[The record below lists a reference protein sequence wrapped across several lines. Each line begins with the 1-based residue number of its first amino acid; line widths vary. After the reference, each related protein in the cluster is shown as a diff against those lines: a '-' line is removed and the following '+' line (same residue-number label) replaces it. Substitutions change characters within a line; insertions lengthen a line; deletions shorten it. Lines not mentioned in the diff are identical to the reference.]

1 PLIPRL
7 ISHQVSLISQLKSGE
22 AWGGPA
28 EPLPAD
34 FDDKRWAPGVA
45 PPNLRAELTL
55 WPHASPRSGA
65 IAAALMGERR
75 GSKSQRSELRGSKSR
90 PASRRNEAGG
100 FAASG
105 ASGSS
110 NGTRFEQY
118 TDLCLT
124 KSTPYDLAPHWST
137 SPAFVNRWMLHLRS
151 SCSARTVARP
161 LLSRWF
167 VCHHPPCKRRRSAYR
182 PTRRHPHSYP
192 AAGSSIRRPLTE
204 INPELQAAHNSHTPA
219 GQIHV

>member
-1 PLIPRL
+1 ISKKHISSTHPYPLIPRL

-55 WPHASPRSGA
+55 WPHACPRSGA

-90 PASRRNEAGG
+90 PASRRNEI
-100 FAASG
+100 
-105 ASGSS
+105 
-110 NGTRFEQY
+110 
-118 TDLCLT
+118 
-124 KSTPYDLAPHWST
+124 W
-137 SPAFVNRWMLHLRS
+137 
-151 SCSARTVARP
+151 
-161 LLSRWF
+161 
-167 VCHHPPCKRRRSAYR
+167 CKW
-182 PTRRHPHSYP
+182 
-192 AAGSSIRRPLTE
+192 
-204 INPELQAAHNSHTPA
+204 
-219 GQIHV
+219 